1 MHRPSLVL
9 LAWDGIAHSQPL
21 FSRLRTTR
29 PDVPVLILATT
40 AEMADYE
47 VFARLGAAG
56 VVLKPFVDDALEVAI
71 AKHLLVQKKR
81 PTSPQEI
88 KLENGHSFVR
98 SSRRMREVEA
108 QAKLVAR
115 SDIPVL
121 ILGESGTGKEIIAMY
136 THQMSRRAG
145 KMFLKVNCAA
155 MPADLLESELF
166 GYEQGAFTGAVKSKP
181 GKFEICDG
189 GTIFLDEIG
198 EMPATLQAKL
208 LHVLQDGTF
217 SRLGGRGP
225 TRTDVR
231 VIAATNVNMKEAMA
245 RKTFREDLY
254 YRLNGLSLN
263 LPPLR
268 ERLDEIP
275 ALANYFMRKG
285 AEKYELEPLP
295 LSPNLL
301 SALAQYNWPGNLR
314 ELENVINRY
323 LILKDE
329 SAVIAELDMAR
340 GAPSALRT
348 EPAHTLRG
356 RRPQAPR
363 PRHQGR
369 DRVLRHRRR
378 PRRNW
383 MESQSRRKRPQD
395 QLQGPAVQDQAVR
408 PEPHQHAFHVTPGP
422 IREQS
427 EHAYTDMVVIQFG
440 GRTVK
445 GYSDRSP
452 MARPRRSRQLHR
464 HPTHPPPRLRRRPNA
479 FLSTASR
486 PSSSSSP
493 SKADGTTTS
502 ASTTTLPPQDCL
514 WVRATFHDGEVIEGL
529 ITNDSHHVLQ
539 AGFYMF
545 PIDPEGNNL
554 LMFVLE
560 EQAPGLPGARPARR
574 APGTCPASAPTSR
587 TESLA

>member
-1 MHRPSLVL
+1 MPVLPSLAPERHPQSSGSPCLLVFESNVKVLNYLKRAFSATYDLRLFSDEPSFLRDLDAIRRPSLVL
-9 LAWDGIAHSQPL
+9 QAWDGIAQSQPL
-21 FSRLRTTR
+21 FARIRTSH
-29 PDVPVLILATT
+29 PEIPLLILATT

-71 AKHLLVQKKR
+71 AKHLLVQKDESGEPR
-81 PTSPQEI
+81 EI
-88 KLENGHSFVR
+88 ALDGGHSFVR

-198 EMPATLQAKL
+198 EMPPTLQAKL

-217 SRLGGRGP
+217 SRLGGRAP

-231 VIAATNVNMKEAMA
+231 IIAATNVNMKEAMA

-275 ALANYFMRKG
+275 TMAAYFMRKG
-285 AEKYELEPLP
+285 ARKYDLEPLP
-295 LSPNLL
+295 LSPGLIE
-301 SALAQYNWPGNLR
+301 ALGHYNWPGNLR
-314 ELENVINRY
+314 ELENVINRF

-329 SAVIAELDMAR
+329 AAVIAELGLGRA
-340 GAPSALRT
+340 T
-348 EPAHTLRG
+348 PA
-356 RRPQAPR
+356 A
-363 PRHQGR
+363 
-369 DRVLRHRRR
+369 
-378 PRRNW
+378 
-383 MESQSRRKRPQD
+383 
-395 QLQGPAVQDQAVR
+395 
-408 PEPHQHAFHVTPGP
+408 
-422 IREQS
+422 
-427 EHAYTDMVVIQFG
+427 
-440 GRTVK
+440 
-445 GYSDRSP
+445 
-452 MARPRRSRQLHR
+452 
-464 HPTHPPPRLRRRPNA
+464 
-479 FLSTASR
+479 
-486 PSSSSSP
+486 
-493 SKADGTTTS
+493 ADKPTTTHTE
-502 ASTTTLPPQDCL
+502 AGGLKRL
-514 WVRATFHDGEVIEGL
+514 VRGIKGEAESSVI
-529 ITNDSHHVLQ
+529 
-539 AGFYMF
+539 AG
-545 PIDPEGNNL
+545 
-554 LMFVLE
+554 VLE
-560 EQAPGLPGARPARR
+560 ETGWNRKAAANDLKISYKALLYKIKQYDLNPNN
-574 APGTCPASAPTSR
+574 TR
-587 TESLA
+587 TM